1 MYHKP
6 VFATEIMFCSNP
18 KNPIT
23 VEGTRA
29 MPTPLYVDESSSL
42 PQLRAWQVHW
52 GISIQRQGFTDGQ
65 LESLMATAACKQPFG
80 FTTHTFKVTE

>member
-1 MYHKP
+1 MFICEDYHAEQNMYHKP

-52 GISIQRQGFTDGQ
+52 DLHSEAGFHWWSAGKFNGHS
-65 LESLMATAACKQPFG
+65 SL
-80 FTTHTFKVTE
+80 